1 MKTIMSKI
9 FSIFFLFLM
18 SITALAQNDSNRS
31 LIKPPSLQKG
41 DTVMILAPAGIVR
54 DSTGV
59 NNGIT
64 LLKKWGLNVKLGKN
78 LFSQHFKF
86 AGTDAERLADFQ
98 KALDDDNIKAI
109 WCARGGYGAI
119 RILDDLNFTKFK
131 QSPKWIIGFSD
142 ITAFHN
148 EVHNMGIETM
158 HGIMP
163 LTYKPDNKEQRY
175 AIKSLKKAFF
185 GKRVRYRVAES
196 DYNREGN
203 AEAVVVGG
211 NLSLVYSMLGSKS
224 QIDVSGK
231 ILYLEEVGE
240 ALYHIDRMLISLKR
254 AGYFEN
260 CKGLIIGGMSGIKT
274 EPSEFGMTYE
284 EIILDAVK
292 DYDFPVAFDFPAG
305 HITDNRTLILGREIK
320 MKVKGSKTVVKFE
333 R

>member
-1 MKTIMSKI
+1 MTKI
-9 FSIFFLFLM
+9 FSILFLFLM
-18 SITALAQNDSNRS
+18 SMSALTQNNSNKS

-41 DTVMILAPAGIVR
+41 DTVMILAPAGVVK
-54 DSTGV
+54 DTSGV
-59 NNGIT
+59 VNGIA
-64 LLKKWGLNVKLGKN
+64 LLKSWGLNIKLGQH
-78 LFSQHFKF
+78 LFNQHHRF
-86 AGTDAERLADFQ
+86 AGTDSERLADFQ
-98 KALDDDNIKAI
+98 NALDDDNVKAI

-119 RILDDLNFTKFK
+119 RILDDLDFTKFK
-131 QSPKWIIGFSD
+131 QNPKWIIGFSD
-142 ITAFHN
+142 ITAFHS
-148 EVHNMGIETM
+148 EVHKMGIETM

-185 GKRVRYRVAES
+185 GKRVNYRVAES

-203 AEAVVVGG
+203 AKGVVVGG

-224 QIDVSGK
+224 KLDASGK

-240 ALYHIDRMLISLKR
+240 ALYHIDRMIISLKR
-254 AGYFEN
+254 AGYFED
-260 CKGLIIGGMSGIKT
+260 CRGLIIGGMSDIKT
-274 EPSEFGMTYE
+274 KPSEFGMTYE

-305 HITDNRTLILGREIK
+305 HITDNRTMILGREIK
-320 MKVKGSKTVVKFE
+320 LKVKGSKTVVKFE

>member
-1 MKTIMSKI
+1 MKKF
-9 FSIFFLFLM
+9 FSIIILF
-18 SITALAQNDSNRS
+18 SISSVCLGQNDTDKSMT
-31 LIKPPSLQKG
+31 KPPSLQKG
-41 DTVMILAPAGIVR
+41 DTVMILAPAGIVK
-54 DSTGV
+54 DTIGV
-59 NNGIT
+59 ENGIA
-64 LLKKWGLNVKLGKN
+64 LLKKWGLSVKLGKN
-78 LFSQHFKF
+78 LFNQHFKF

-98 KALDDDNIKAI
+98 NALDDDNIKAI

-119 RILDDLNFTKFK
+119 RILDDLDFTKFK
-131 QSPKWIIGFSD
+131 QNPKWIIGFSD

-148 EVHNMGIETM
+148 EIHKMGIETI

-163 LTYKPDNKEQRY
+163 LTYKPDEKEQRY

-196 DYNREGN
+196 DYNREGD
-203 AEAVVVGG
+203 AEGVVVGG

-240 ALYHIDRMLISLKR
+240 ALYHIDRMMISLKR

-260 CKGLIIGGMSGIKT
+260 CKGLIIGGMSNMKS
-274 EPSEFGMTYE
+274 EPSEFGMSYE

-292 DYDFPVAFDFPAG
+292 AYDFPVAFDFPAG
-305 HITDNRTLILGREIK
+305 HITDNRTIILGREVEL
-320 MKVKGSKTVVKFE
+320 KVKGSKTVVKFE